1 MTKLAEGFIAMLS
14 RGIFRNKLV
23 MLGSV
28 QDCSQELLVG
38 GCLRI

>member
-23 MLGSV
+23 ACKIIARNYWQGVFADMKY
-28 QDCSQELLVG
+28 
-38 GCLRI
+38 